1 MDLELSDAPVDA
13 HDRKYLTALCPGVTT
28 RLSDGFKNV
37 VPSVL
42 IFVTYTVS
50 FVLFTATLPLWPLS
64 IAYAIWSGAGTALTA
79 VVGEFVSVPIP
90 RAKFM
95 H

>member
-1 MDLELSDAPVDA
+1 VLSLPMKTAP
-13 HDRKYLTALCPGVTT
+13 DRARSVSMTNT

-37 VPSVL
+37 VPSIM

-79 VVGEFVSVPIP
+79 VVGECFAPAIIP
-90 RAKFM
+90 SRPRV
-95 H
+95 